1 MTRKQVLLVAIIV
14 LLASALSALV
24 AYRQGSRRTA
34 TNPAVSTTLPDVPES
49 PCVEFTAAEPLV
61 GKSACVSGR
70 ILRVFTSRSGN
81 TFLDFCS
88 DYRRCPFA
96 SVIFSQD
103 RAKFGDLSQL
113 QGRQV
118 EVRGLVSY
126 YNHRAEIIVHDPK
139 QIRQAP

>member
-1 MTRKQVLLVAIIV
+1 MTRKQVLRVVIIV

-24 AYRQGSRRTA
+24 AYRHGARRAGVGSIPSA
-34 TNPAVSTTLPDVPES
+34 STEVAEG

-81 TFLDFCS
+81 TFLDFCA
-88 DYRRCPFA
+88 DYRSCPFA
-96 SVIFSQD
+96 SVIFAED

-118 EVRGLVSY
+118 ELRGLVTY
-126 YNHRAEIIVHDPK
+126 YNHRAEIVVHDPK

>member
-1 MTRKQVLLVAIIV
+1 VTRKQVLLVAIIV
-14 LLASALSALV
+14 LLASAFSALV
-24 AYRQGSRRTA
+24 AYRHGARRARVGST
-34 TNPAVSTTLPDVPES
+34 PSVSIEVVEG
-49 PCVEFTAAEPLV
+49 PCVEFSAAEPLV

-81 TFLDFCS
+81 SFLDFCA
-88 DYRRCPFA
+88 DYRSCPFA
-96 SVIFSQD
+96 SVIFSED

-118 EVRGLVSY
+118 EVRGLVTY

-139 QIRQAP
+139 QIRLAP